1 MPSNLLQA
9 VFQLKKGAS
18 KHLFEARFHA
28 NILDLEHLHETLRY
42 FKLKPISALKQIIP
56 LRN

>member
-18 KHLFEARFHA
+18 KHLFEVRFHA
-28 NILDLEHLHETLRY
+28 IILDPEHLHETLRY
-42 FKLKPISALKQIIP
+42 LKLKPSSTLNK
-56 LRN
+56 